1 MNDQR
6 RKTLAGAQR
15 MLQYALDAIDQ
26 VIDDERDA
34 LAGIPE
40 NMAERVERCEGAIS
54 ELEEAKSSV
63 EEAVRQIGLGNRMIG
78 GVHDPRS

>member
-26 VIDDERDA
+26 VLDEEREA
-34 LAGIPE
+34 LSGTPE
-40 NMAERVERCEGAIS
+40 NMAERVERCESAIS
-54 ELEEAKSSV
+54 ALEETKASV
-63 EEAVRQIGLGNRMIG
+63 EKAMSRLDSAIK
-78 GVHDPRS
+78 

>member
-6 RKTLAGAQR
+6 RKKLAGAQR

-40 NMAERVERCEGAIS
+40 NMKKLVEC
-54 ELEEAKSSV
+54 
-63 EEAVRQIGLGNRMIG
+63 
-78 GVHDPRS
+78 